1 MSCLLLETDCPYL
14 TPVPHRGKRN
24 EPAHVSL
31 VAEEVARVRG
41 IPLEE
46 VAVRTTEGASAL
58 FRLAAP
64 PEAPS
69 PGGRSPRP
77 SRGRE

>member
-1 MSCLLLETDCPYL
+1 VRRAVAAVPLERIVLETDCPYL

-24 EPAHVSL
+24 EPVHVSL

-46 VAVRTTEGASAL
+46 VARRMTANAGAL
-58 FRLAAP
+58 FHLA
-64 PEAPS
+64 
-69 PGGRSPRP
+69 
-77 SRGRE
+77 